1 MSSIAFRRGRSSGL
15 RAIGN
20 SDTGLLKHFD
30 WVMLS
35 ATLLIVAFGIMMI
48 YSTTTAA
55 GPLVLNLVVLK
66 QAIYAVVGLVLMGIL
81 AQIDYRFL
89 ANWSWVFYGLALVLL
104 VLIFVIGRETF
115 GSTRWIDVGPV
126 AVQPSELAK
135 LVMVLVLA
143 SFLADRPRGRSNL
156 FRFLVSLGLIGV
168 PFGLVFVQPDLGT
181 SLVLAAIWVA
191 ITLVSGTRWK
201 YLATLAA
208 LSVPAGLVAWL
219 WLLRPYQIARVLV
232 FLNPEASAL
241 DGGYNIIQARITMGN
256 GGLTGQ
262 GYMGGTQGQLDYLR
276 VQHTD
281 FIASVI
287 GEEFGFI
294 GMIALLIVYGL
305 LLWRMIR
312 VARLARDEYGEL
324 IAAGVTTIFLFQI
337 FVNVGMNMQLMPVTG
352 IPLPLISYGGSS
364 LVTLLAAQGILQ
376 SILMRHRKLNT

>member
-1 MSSIAFRRGRSSGL
+1 MSSIAFRRGRASGL

-20 SDTGLLKHFD
+20 ADADLLKHFD
-30 WVMLS
+30 WVMFA
-35 ATLLIVAFGIMMI
+35 ATLLIVSFGIMMI

-66 QAIYAVVGLVLMGIL
+66 QLIYGGVGLILMGIL
-81 AQIDYRFL
+81 ASIDYRFL
-89 ANWSWVFYGLALVLL
+89 ANWTWVMYVVMLGLLA
-104 VLIFVIGRETF
+104 LIFVIGRETF
-115 GSTRWIDVGPV
+115 GSTRWIDIGPV
-126 AVQPSELAK
+126 ALQPSELGK

-143 SFLADRPRGRSNL
+143 KFLADRPRGRSNL
-156 FRFLVSLGLIGV
+156 VRFLISLGLIAL
-168 PFGLVFVQPDLGT
+168 PFGLVFLQPDLGT
-181 SLVLAAIWVA
+181 SLVLAAVWVA
-191 ITLVSGTRWK
+191 MTLVSGTRWK
-201 YLATLAA
+201 YLVTLAA
-208 LSVPAGLVAWL
+208 LALPSGLVAWL
-219 WLLRPYQIARVLV
+219 WLLRPYQIARVIV
-232 FLNPEASAL
+232 FLNPEASEL
-241 DGGYNIIQARITMGN
+241 DGGYNIIQARISMGN

-262 GYMGGTQGQLDYLR
+262 GFMGGTQGQLDYLR

-287 GEEFGFI
+287 GEEFGFV
-294 GMIALLIVYGL
+294 GMIALLLVYGL

-324 IAAGVTTIFLFQI
+324 IAAGITTTFLFQI

-376 SILMRHRKLNT
+376 SILMRHKKLNT

>member
-1 MSSIAFRRGRSSGL
+1 MSSIAFRRGRSTGL
-15 RAIGN
+15 RAIGS

-30 WVMLS
+30 WVMFS

-81 AQIDYRFL
+81 ARIDYRFL
-89 ANWSWVFYGLALVLL
+89 ANWTWVIYGLAMVLL

-126 AVQPSELAK
+126 ALQPSELAK
-135 LVMVLVLA
+135 LAMVLVLA
-143 SFLADRPRGRSNL
+143 RFLAERPRGRSNL
-156 FRFLVSLGLIGV
+156 FRFLVSLALIGL
-168 PFGLVFVQPDLGT
+168 PFGLVFLQPDLGT
-181 SLVLAAIWVA
+181 SLVLVAIWVA
-191 ITLVSGTRWK
+191 LTLVSGTRWK
-201 YLATLAA
+201 YLATLVA
-208 LSVPAGLVAWL
+208 LAVPGGLVAWL
-219 WLLRPYQIARVLV
+219 WLLRPYQIARVIV

-241 DGGYNIIQARITMGN
+241 DGGYNIIQARISMGN
-256 GGLTGQ
+256 GGLSGQ
-262 GYMGGTQGQLDYLR
+262 GFMGGTQGQLDYLR

-287 GEEFGFI
+287 GEEFGFL

-324 IAAGVTTIFLFQI
+324 IAAGITTIFLFQI

-376 SILMRHRKLNT
+376 SILLRHKKLNT

>member
-191 ITLVSGTRWK
+191 MTLVSGTRWK

-324 IAAGVTTIFLFQI
+324 IAAGITTIFLFQI

>member
-35 ATLLIVAFGIMMI
+35 ATLLIISFGIMMI

-55 GPLVLNLVVLK
+55 GPLVLNLVALK

-81 AQIDYRFL
+81 ARVDYRFL
-89 ANWSWVFYGLALVLL
+89 ANWSWVIYSLALVLL
-104 VLIFVIGRETF
+104 LLIFVIGRETF

-143 SFLADRPRGRSNL
+143 SFLAERPRGRSNL

-168 PFGLVFVQPDLGT
+168 PFGLVFLQPDLGT

-191 ITLVSGTRWK
+191 LTLISGTRWK

-256 GGLTGQ
+256 GGLTGR

-324 IAAGVTTIFLFQI
+324 IAAGITTIFLFQI

>member
-1 MSSIAFRRGRSSGL
+1 MSSIAFRRGRASGL

-20 SDTGLLKHFD
+20 ADADLLKHFD
-30 WVMLS
+30 WVMFA
-35 ATLLIVAFGIMMI
+35 ATLLIVSFGIMMI

-66 QAIYAVVGLVLMGIL
+66 QLLYGGVGLILMGIL
-81 AQIDYRFL
+81 ASIDYRFL
-89 ANWSWVFYGLALVLL
+89 ENWTWVMYVVMLGLLA
-104 VLIFVIGRETF
+104 LIFVIGRETF
-115 GSTRWIDVGPV
+115 GSTRWIDIGPV
-126 AVQPSELAK
+126 ALQPSELGK

-143 SFLADRPRGRSNL
+143 KFLADRPRGRSNL
-156 FRFLVSLGLIGV
+156 VRFLISLGLIAL
-168 PFGLVFVQPDLGT
+168 PFGLVFLQPDLGT
-181 SLVLAAIWVA
+181 SLVLAAVWIA
-191 ITLVSGTRWK
+191 MTLVSGTRWK
-201 YLATLAA
+201 YLVTLAA
-208 LSVPAGLVAWL
+208 LALPSGLVAWL
-219 WLLRPYQIARVLV
+219 WLLRPYQIARVIV

-241 DGGYNIIQARITMGN
+241 DGGYNIIQARISMGN

-262 GYMGGTQGQLDYLR
+262 GFMGGTQGQLDYLR

-287 GEEFGFI
+287 GEEFGFV
-294 GMIALLIVYGL
+294 GMIALLLVYGL

-324 IAAGVTTIFLFQI
+324 IAAGITTIFLFQI

-364 LVTLLAAQGILQ
+364 LVTLLAAQGIMQ
-376 SILMRHRKLNT
+376 SILMRHKKLNT

>member
-81 AQIDYRFL
+81 ARIDYRFL
-89 ANWSWVFYGLALVLL
+89 ANWIWVFYSLALVLL

-156 FRFLVSLGLIGV
+156 FRFLVSLGLICV

-191 ITLVSGTRWK
+191 MTLVSGTRWK

-324 IAAGVTTIFLFQI
+324 IAAGITTIFLFQI

-352 IPLPLISYGGSS
+352 IPLPLISSGGSS

>member
-1 MSSIAFRRGRSSGL
+1 MSSIAFRRGRASGL

-20 SDTGLLKHFD
+20 ADADLLKHFD
-30 WVMLS
+30 WVMFA
-35 ATLLIVAFGIMMI
+35 ATLLIVSFGIMMI

-66 QAIYAVVGLVLMGIL
+66 QLIYGGVGLILMGIL
-81 AQIDYRFL
+81 ASIDYRFL
-89 ANWSWVFYGLALVLL
+89 ENWTWVMYVVMLGLLA
-104 VLIFVIGRETF
+104 LIFVIGRETF
-115 GSTRWIDVGPV
+115 GSTRWIDIGPV
-126 AVQPSELAK
+126 ALQPSELGK

-143 SFLADRPRGRSNL
+143 KFLADRPRGRSNL
-156 FRFLVSLGLIGV
+156 VRFLISLGLIAL
-168 PFGLVFVQPDLGT
+168 PFGLVFLQPDLGT
-181 SLVLAAIWVA
+181 SLVLAAVWVA
-191 ITLVSGTRWK
+191 MTLVSGTRWK
-201 YLATLAA
+201 YLVTLAA
-208 LSVPAGLVAWL
+208 LALPSGLVAWL
-219 WLLRPYQIARVLV
+219 WLLRPYQIARVIV

-241 DGGYNIIQARITMGN
+241 DGGYNIIQARISMGN

-262 GYMGGTQGQLDYLR
+262 GFMGGTQGQLDYLR

-287 GEEFGFI
+287 GEEFGFV
-294 GMIALLIVYGL
+294 GMIALLLVYGL

-324 IAAGVTTIFLFQI
+324 IAAGITTIFLFQI

-376 SILMRHRKLNT
+376 SILMRHKKLNT

>member
-35 ATLLIVAFGIMMI
+35 ATLLIVSFGLMMI

-55 GPLVLNLVVLK
+55 GPLVLNLVVVK

-81 AQIDYRFL
+81 ARIDYRFL
-89 ANWSWVFYGLALVLL
+89 ANWSWIIYGLALVLL

-156 FRFLVSLGLIGV
+156 FRFLVSLGLFGV
-168 PFGLVFVQPDLGT
+168 PFGLVFLQPDLGT

-191 ITLVSGTRWK
+191 LTLISGTRWK

-219 WLLRPYQIARVLV
+219 WLLKPYQIARVIV

-241 DGGYNIIQARITMGN
+241 DGGYNIIQARITMGH

-324 IAAGVTTIFLFQI
+324 IAAGITTIFLFQI

-364 LVTLLAAQGILQ
+364 LVTLLTAQGILQ

>member
-1 MSSIAFRRGRSSGL
+1 MSSIAFRRGRASGL

-20 SDTGLLKHFD
+20 ADADLLKHFD
-30 WVMLS
+30 WVMFA
-35 ATLLIVAFGIMMI
+35 ATLLIVSFGIMMI

-66 QAIYAVVGLVLMGIL
+66 QLIYGGVGLILMGIL
-81 AQIDYRFL
+81 ASIDYRFL
-89 ANWSWVFYGLALVLL
+89 ANWTWVMYVVMLGLLA
-104 VLIFVIGRETF
+104 LIFVIGRETF
-115 GSTRWIDVGPV
+115 GSTRWIDIGPV
-126 AVQPSELAK
+126 ALQPSELGK

-143 SFLADRPRGRSNL
+143 KFLADRPRGRSNL
-156 FRFLVSLGLIGV
+156 VRFLISLGLIAL
-168 PFGLVFVQPDLGT
+168 PFGLVFLQPDLGT
-181 SLVLAAIWVA
+181 SLVLAAVWVA
-191 ITLVSGTRWK
+191 MTLVSGTRWK
-201 YLATLAA
+201 YLVTLAA
-208 LSVPAGLVAWL
+208 LALPSGLVAWL
-219 WLLRPYQIARVLV
+219 WLLRPYQIARVIV

-241 DGGYNIIQARITMGN
+241 DGGYNIIQARISMGN

-262 GYMGGTQGQLDYLR
+262 GFMGGTQGQLDYLR

-287 GEEFGFI
+287 GEEFGFV
-294 GMIALLIVYGL
+294 GMIALLLVYGL

-324 IAAGVTTIFLFQI
+324 IAAGITTIFLFQI

-376 SILMRHRKLNT
+376 SILMRHKKLNT

>member
-35 ATLLIVAFGIMMI
+35 ATLLIVSFGIMMI

-55 GPLVLNLVVLK
+55 GPLVLNLVALK

-81 AQIDYRFL
+81 ARIDYRFL
-89 ANWSWVFYGLALVLL
+89 ANWRWVFYGLALVLL
-104 VLIFVIGRETF
+104 LLIFVIGRETF

-168 PFGLVFVQPDLGT
+168 PFGLVFLQPDLGT

-191 ITLVSGTRWK
+191 MTLISGTRWK

-287 GEEFGFI
+287 GEEFGFV

-324 IAAGVTTIFLFQI
+324 IAAGITTIFLFQI

-364 LVTLLAAQGILQ
+364 LVTLIAAQGILQ